1 MTTPDP
7 KDDAQ
12 KAAKIDARNRLYGRL
27 MIVLL
32 GLLLAAYF
40 VPSFL

>member
-1 MTTPDP
+1 MTKPDP
-7 KDDAQ
+7 EDASRTE
-12 KAAKIDARNRLYGRL
+12 ARNRLYGRL
-27 MIVLL
+27 MIVAL